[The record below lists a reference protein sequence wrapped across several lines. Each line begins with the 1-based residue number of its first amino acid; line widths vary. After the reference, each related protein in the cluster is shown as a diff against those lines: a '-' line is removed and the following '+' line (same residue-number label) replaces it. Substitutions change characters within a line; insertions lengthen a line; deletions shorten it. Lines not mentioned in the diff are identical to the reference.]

1 MKLTDTLRF
10 SLFFCTATLP
20 FISWLSKS
28 SGRRWRHDKVL
39 AVIAKHTDL
48 QRVNTKNHQV
58 QPIKA
63 IRFQREAAASTSSWA
78 ACCPKHLTASVT
90 TLRSHSFPM
99 KVCCSDFP
107 ATSAQFLSAGR
118 LGAHATLKKSLGRAI
133 QQLRP
138 VQDGYGW
145 SELAV

>member
-1 MKLTDTLRF
+1 MESVSVKLTDTLRF

-28 SGRRWRHDKVL
+28 SGTRWRHDKVL

-48 QRVNTKNHQV
+48 QRVNAKNHQV

-99 KVCCSDFP
+99 KVCCFP
-107 ATSAQFLSAGR
+107 GNVSTVSFSRSARSPR
-118 LGAHATLKKSLGRAI
+118 NLKKVTGKSDPAAETSS
-133 QQLRP
+133 
-138 VQDGYGW
+138 GW
-145 SELAV
+145 LWLV